1 MLFRAT
7 AESSTWGYTIISNS
21 DGLKWVF
28 DSLDEFVAD
37 VQFSVWAADC
47 SDGRTADILLG
58 LIVAKND
65 C

>member
-1 MLFRAT
+1 MLLQAS

-28 DSLDEFVAD
+28 VSLDEFVAD
-37 VQFSVWAADC
+37 VQFSVWTAGC

>member
-37 VQFSVWAADC
+37 VQFNMWAAGC